1 MVKGYGLI
9 RLGTGR
15 VTLFRG
21 KGLGLELVFAGRE
34 FRDAFEELEARLA
47 ERPGF
52 YRGTSAVVN
61 FGTTLP
67 SSEELE
73 EIRALLSEAG
83 IELLGVSTAS
93 EETEPA
99 PARASERRRF
109 RASEELTLSDGA
121 RSLVADFAGARSD
134 IAERRRR
141 GAPSVARPPAPAQP
155 ALHLVESP
163 PGTLYHCTTLRGGQ
177 ALHHP
182 GNIVVVGDVNP
193 GAELVAA
200 GDIVVFGRLAGVAH
214 AGAQG
219 DENARVYAIDLD
231 ATQLRIATFIAADT
245 ESAASSPSRPQV
257 AMVRAGRITLA
268 PIDHLGELE
277 QRGTDAL

>member
-1 MVKGYGLI
+1 MFKGYGPI

-52 YRGTSAVVN
+52 YRGTSAVIN

-67 SSEELE
+67 SSEEVE
-73 EIRALLSEAG
+73 EVRALLSEAG
-83 IELLGVSTAS
+83 IELREMGTAS

-99 PARASERRRF
+99 RAPERRRF
-109 RASEELTLSDGA
+109 LASEALTLSDGA
-121 RSLVADFAGARSD
+121 RSLVADFAGARAD
-134 IAERRRR
+134 IADRRRR
-141 GAPSVARPPAPAQP
+141 GAPSVRREPAPVQP

-163 PGTLYHCTTLRGGQ
+163 PGTLYHCATMRGGQ

-182 GNIVVVGDVNP
+182 GNIVIVGDVNP

-231 ATQLRIATFIAADT
+231 ATQLRIGTFIAADT
-245 ESAASSPSRPQV
+245 EDAAQSPSGPQV
-257 AMVRAGRITLA
+257 AMVRAGRIILA